1 MSRAI
6 FLPRGRNRSRRK
18 KFDCCISRVSY
29 SRLAQLLASDRARS
43 FFPLSVFIT
52 PPSPPPSTPL
62 FSPHPKLVPRTVINR
77 GKTTESRYT
86 YTLSALNSFACLSNA
101 RDCIRSCISRLVGSR
116 IRALHLRRP
125 NGHNAFSSFLD
136 RSFPSPPGSILLSL
150 VDRL

>member
-77 GKTTESRYT
+77 GKTR
-86 YTLSALNSFACLSNA
+86 
-101 RDCIRSCISRLVGSR
+101 V
-116 IRALHLRRP
+116 ALHLHTFSPEFFRVPFQRERLHQKLHQPSRRLS
-125 NGHNAFSSFLD
+125 NTCA
-136 RSFPSPPGSILLSL
+136 PPATT
-150 VDRL
+150 